1 MTADHKAA
9 FLFFFRHPVDAISS
23 KHIQFKAGTAKT
35 KSSQYGSYLIFTVL
49 VHRDQNMGQRADLVG
64 TGGFHVR
71 GGICLF
77 FFAPQGCVI
86 ESL

>member
-23 KHIQFKAGTAKT
+23 KHIQFLAGTAKT

-49 VHRDQNMGQRADLVG
+49 VHRKIWVKELTLWEQGDSMREEGSV
-64 TGGFHVR
+64 
-71 GGICLF
+71 CF
-77 FFAPQGCVI
+77 F
-86 ESL
+86 SLRKDAL